1 MSYTTPDQPSAI
13 SSFSRDSNQ
22 FINNGTFQIGRVAGI
37 ATIAGEERIEAV
49 EEEEEV
55 YAAYAAIE
63 TAEPIWRHPGANIEG
78 VVDLDD
84 LNNNSMTIVLDSLY
98 NDSADSGGIRLPIS
112 VSYSTF
118 DEPDILGWSGSGPF
132 TADSVEYSSA
142 EKTGLNTRYGVSSAV
157 SIDSV
162 MSANFQNLMN
172 LIETINIRNQIIFKK
187 VVYKH
192 LKLINTSQFRTAA
205 AQSTESTTSPLSGEQ
220 AANTRSASGT
230 GGY

>member
-1 MSYTTPDQPSAI
+1 MSYTTPSRPSAI

-22 FINNGTFQIGRVAGI
+22 FINNGTFGLGRVAGI

-49 EEEEEV
+49 EEEEDA
-55 YAAYAAIE
+55 AAYAGIE
-63 TAEPIWRHPGANIEG
+63 TTDAGPPGANIEG
-78 VVDLDD
+78 VALALDD
-84 LNNNSMTIVLDSLY
+84 LNSDSMTIILDSLY
-98 NDSADSGGIRLPIS
+98 NDSDDSGGIRLPIS

-118 DEPDILGWSGSGPF
+118 DEPLISGWSG
-132 TADSVEYSSA
+132 DSAKSTDDVEYSYR
-142 EKTGLNTRYGVSSAV
+142 EGIGLNNRYGVSSAT

-162 MSANFQNLMN
+162 MSANFQALVN

-220 AANTRSASGT
+220 TANTRSTSGT